1 MLQNDQNKI
10 CCYQI
15 HHSENYT
22 QLNILCF
29 ITLKRPK
36 DSNAM
41 LHKINQFDY
50 NFVWF
55 ICKKAMFTPYF
66 KQYIDVV
73 QKKNDNRNCSV
84 YSPVSKNTIGVNVS

>member
-1 MLQNDQNKI
+1 MPQNDQKKI

-29 ITLKRPK
+29 ITLKRSK
-36 DSNAM
+36 DSNTM

-50 NFVWF
+50 NFVRF
-55 ICKKAMFTPYF
+55 IYKKAMFTLYF
-66 KQYIDVV
+66 RQYSDVV
-73 QKKNDNRNCSV
+73 QKKNNHKNCSV
-84 YSPVSKNTIGVNVS
+84 FSLVSKNTIGVNVS